1 MVDRATKLRWR
12 RRFRRSRKQVEN
24 MGEQAEHQLEEHVI
38 GRLGR
43 LWNVRRFL
51 FGWTLLITL
60 LITSLIAQTRALSTY
75 YQTQQPIPG
84 GSYTEGIL
92 GAFTTANPLYASG
105 QVDSSVARLVFS
117 GLFKYDDKNNLTG
130 DIADTWTMNE
140 RGNVYTV
147 TLKPNQRWHDGQ
159 PLTSAD
165 VLFTYQTIQNPDAD
179 SPLFNSW
186 QGVKV
191 AAPDARTITFT
202 LPQALSSF
210 PYAMTNGIVP
220 KHILAEVPV
229 SQLRSIS
236 FDTSNPVGS
245 GPFRWSA
252 IEVTASDP
260 EKREERIAL
269 VPNEYY
275 SGGAPKLDSFIIRA
289 FHNEESIIQSFNRQE
304 LDGLVGFNKVPD
316 QIAQN
321 TNSRRYSFPLTSQTM
336 VFFKT
341 SAGVLA
347 ETPVRKALVQAADV
361 PGIVSNLGYAAN
373 TVNQPLLRFQP
384 GYDKTLGQA
393 AFNPA
398 AANQALDAAG
408 WVRGP
413 DGFRSKGGQPLSFRL
428 VTEST
433 PEYAYVT
440 EKLQEQWEAVGV
452 KVDVALED
460 ASDLQTAIAFHNYD
474 ALLYGISIGVDPDVL
489 AYWHSSQ
496 ADIRSANRLNF
507 SEYKSKVAD
516 SALDAGRTR
525 SDPTQKAVKY
535 RPFVEAWRND
545 APALGLYQPRFLYI
559 TRQSVA
565 GLVEHTINVPTD
577 RFSNVQNWM
586 IRETGQDIVQ

>member
-12 RRFRRSRKQVEN
+12 RRFRRSRKQVES
-24 MGEQAEHQLEEHVI
+24 MGEQAEQQLEEHVI

-51 FGWTLLITL
+51 LGWTLLITL

-75 YQTQQPIPG
+75 YQTQQPVPG
-84 GSYTEGIL
+84 GTYTEGIL
-92 GAFTTANPLYASG
+92 GAFTTANPLYATG

-130 DIADTWTMNE
+130 DLADTWTVNE

-147 TLKPNQRWHDGQ
+147 TLKPGVIWHDGE

-179 SPLFNSW
+179 SPLFSSW

-191 AAPDARTITFT
+191 AAPDERTITFT

-220 KHILAEVPV
+220 RHILSSVPV

-236 FDTSNPVGS
+236 FDTTNPVGS
-245 GPFRWSA
+245 GAFRWSA
-252 IEVTASDP
+252 IEVTAADP

-275 SGGAPKLDSFIIRA
+275 TGGAPKLDSFIIRA
-289 FHNEESIIQSFNRQE
+289 FHNEESIIESFNRQE
-304 LDGLVGFNKVPD
+304 LDGVVGFNKVPD

-347 ETPVRKALVQAADV
+347 EAPVRKALVQAADTQ
-361 PGIVSNLGYAAN
+361 GIVSSLGYAAG
-373 TVNQPLLRFQP
+373 TVNQPLLRFQA
-384 GYDKTLGQA
+384 GYDKSLSQA
-393 AFNPA
+393 AYNPL

-413 DGFRSKGGQPLSFRL
+413 DGFRSKGGVPLAFRL

-433 PEYAYVT
+433 PEYAFVT
-440 EKLQEQWEAVGV
+440 EKLQEQWKAVGV

-516 SALDAGRTR
+516 SALEAGRTR

-559 TRQSVA
+559 ARQSVA
-565 GLVEHTINVPTD
+565 GLVEHTINAPTD
-577 RFSNVQNWM
+577 RYSNVQNWM
-586 IRETGQDIVQ
+586 IRETSQDIVQ